1 MDKISNTEVNTLIP
15 TMDLLR
21 RALRKNSRLECTAPV
36 LAHEKK
42 KKQRSK
48 KARVH
53 GYHTGNDCANSQ
65 RAMVWCSVIMLILS
79 FIFLYVLLGLVAS
92 KSRRRSREIFLLP
105 SQ

>member
-1 MDKISNTEVNTLIP
+1 
-15 TMDLLR
+15 MDLLR

-36 LAHEKK
+36 LAKDKE
-42 KKQRSK
+42 KQRGK

-53 GYHTGNDCANSQ
+53 GYYNGNDCGNSQ
-65 RAMVWCSVIMLILS
+65 RAMVWCSVIMLILA

-92 KSRRRSREIFLLP
+92 QSRRRSQEMFVIP